1 MANVAGQPVTLYSN
15 TAITTAITGVTGSS
29 FNFGSYSQL
38 TLYSI
43 FTYAAGGTTV
53 KAWVQS
59 SYDGGTTWMDIA
71 NFAATTASKTR
82 AYNLTRAAVSSIAT
96 PADAALADDTSVNGF
111 LAPLIRVKVTTTG
124 TYTGTNTLAIY
135 GFAQ

>member
-1 MANVAGQPVTLYSN
+1 MATVAAQPVTLYSA
-15 TAITTAITGVTGSS
+15 TITTALTGDVGSS

-43 FTYAAGGTTV
+43 FTYGSSGTTA
-53 KAWVQS
+53 KAWVQA
-59 SYDGGTTWMDIA
+59 SYDGGATWMDIA

-82 AYNLTRAAVSSIAT
+82 AYTLTRAAVTSIAT
-96 PADAALADDTSVNGF
+96 PADATLADDTSVNGF

-124 TYTGTNTLAIY
+124 TYAGTTTWAIY